1 MLAAGIVGKIGTVTR
16 HRRRERVLAA
26 CLAMLAGYIDALGF
40 LKLGGFFVSFM
51 SGNST
56 RLGVGLSSGWAAA
69 TLPALLIGLFVTGVV
84 AGSLVGRAAV
94 TSARRRPAVLGFVTL
109 LLAGAAILEETGLGY
124 GAVAAMTLAMGAENA
139 LFERDGE
146 VSIGLTYMTGTLVKL
161 GQRITDALLGG
172 NRWSWIWYLL
182 LWSGLV
188 TGALTGAAVYERMG
202 LGGLWIAAPVAAL
215 FTVAAGMIGDE
226 RR

>member
-1 MLAAGIVGKIGTVTR
+1 
-16 HRRRERVLAA
+16 
-26 CLAMLAGYIDALGF
+26 MLAGYVDALGF

-56 RLGVGLSSGWAAA
+56 RLGVGLATGWGPA
-69 TLPALLIGLFVTGVV
+69 TLPAILIGLFIVGVV
-84 AGSLVGRAAV
+84 LGSLVGRAAI
-94 TSARRRPAVLGFVTL
+94 TPTRRRPAVLGFVTL
-109 LLAGAAILEETGLGY
+109 LLAAAAVLEETGLGF
-124 GAVAAMTLAMGAENA
+124 GAVATMTLAMGAENA

-172 NRWSWIWYLL
+172 NRWAWVWYLL

-188 TGALTGAAVYERMG
+188 TGALSGAAVYERIG
-202 LGGLWIAAPVAAL
+202 LSGLWIAAPIAAL
-215 FTVAAGMIGDE
+215 LTVAVRMIGGE
-226 RR
+226 HR

>member
-1 MLAAGIVGKIGTVTR
+1 
-16 HRRRERVLAA
+16 
-26 CLAMLAGYIDALGF
+26 MLAGYIDSLGF

-56 RLGVGLSSGWAAA
+56 RLGVGLVAGWSAAGLSA
-69 TLPALLIGLFVTGVV
+69 ILVGLFVLGVML
-84 AGSLVGRAAV
+84 GSLVGRVALLQ
-94 TSARRRPAVLGFVTL
+94 RWRRPAVMAGVTALLTIAAVMDALGF
-109 LLAGAAILEETGLGY
+109 AYAAI
-124 GAVAAMTLAMGAENA
+124 AAMTLAMGAENA

-161 GQRITDALLGG
+161 GQRLVEALLGG
-172 NRWSWIWYLL
+172 NRWAWVWYLM

-188 TGALTGAAVYERMG
+188 AGAAAGAFVYDRIN
-202 LGGLWIAAPVAAL
+202 LAGLWIAAPAAAL
-215 FTVAAGMIGDE
+215 LTLLAGIIGGD